1 MQNQKLKKIRV
12 IPQWKKTLRYAW
24 SIRLAIIAGLFS
36 AFEVV
41 LAYFPDVLPRGAMAG
56 AAGVASLGAVI
67 TRFLLQRK
75 MTDEND

>member
-1 MQNQKLKKIRV
+1 MKTQKKIRI
-12 IPQWKKTLRYAW
+12 IPQWKKTLKYAW
-24 SIRLAIIAGLFS
+24 SIRLAILAGLFS
-36 AFEVV
+36 SAEVV
-41 LAYFPDVLPRGAMAG
+41 LAYFPDALPRGAMAG